1 LGFAW
6 GSLND
11 LRKILLLCTPL
22 DRAPHPPCYNSA
34 FPFMAIISPFRAW
47 RYNPE
52 QVPVQQVATQPYDK
66 ITPAMQE
73 RYYQASPYNL
83 VRIILGKRQPDDGA
97 TENVYSRAAAAFKS
111 WRQTGV
117 LRQDP
122 APSLYRYSQT
132 FKLPPGVPGTGQQ
145 AERRAFIA
153 LGRIESY
160 SAGVIF
166 RHEQTLAQPKAD
178 RLDLLRATRAHF
190 GQIFMLYNAAGTVD
204 ALLDSA
210 TATPPDIEVTDEYDV
225 VHRVW
230 RVSDTSVIASVH
242 KQMRDRKL
250 IIADGHHRYE
260 TALTYRNERRA
271 AAETGSGLPTAYD
284 SVMMTF
290 VDMDRP
296 SKDRPDKDR
305 PDMDRPD
312 KDRPDMDRPD
322 KDQPGLVILP
332 THRLVFGLP
341 SFSAARFQE
350 EAKKFFNLE
359 EVDPGIDATRAT
371 AILQNAGRAGT
382 ALLVVT
388 AGRAFL
394 LHTPK
399 AIGTPV
405 FGTLSLSQQALDVV
419 QLHRCLLEGVLK
431 ISEEAI
437 RNQEN
442 VTYCR
447 EASEALAQV
456 QNGKVQAAFLMNP
469 AKIQQVRDIAFAGQV
484 LPQKS
489 TDFYP
494 KLLSGLTIYALE

>member
-1 LGFAW
+1 
-6 GSLND
+6 
-11 LRKILLLCTPL
+11 
-22 DRAPHPPCYNSA
+22 
-34 FPFMAIISPFRAW
+34 
-47 RYNPE
+47 
-52 QVPVQQVATQPYDK
+52 
-66 ITPAMQE
+66 
-73 RYYQASPYNL
+73 
-83 VRIILGKRQPDDGA
+83 
-97 TENVYSRAAAAFKS
+97 
-111 WRQTGV
+111 
-117 LRQDP
+117 
-122 APSLYRYSQT
+122 
-132 FKLPPGVPGTGQQ
+132 
-145 AERRAFIA
+145 
-153 LGRIESY
+153 
-160 SAGVIF
+160 
-166 RHEQTLAQPKAD
+166 
-178 RLDLLRATRAHF
+178 
-190 GQIFMLYNAAGTVD
+190 
-204 ALLDSA
+204 
-210 TATPPDIEVTDEYDV
+210 
-225 VHRVW
+225 
-230 RVSDTSVIASVH
+230 
-242 KQMRDRKL
+242 
-250 IIADGHHRYE
+250 
-260 TALTYRNERRA
+260 
-271 AAETGSGLPTAYD
+271 
-284 SVMMTF
+284 
-290 VDMDRP
+290 
-296 SKDRPDKDR
+296 
-305 PDMDRPD
+305 MDRPD
-312 KDRPDMDRPD
+312 KDRPD

-405 FGTLSLSQQALDVV
+405 FGNLSLSQQALDVV
-419 QLHRCLLEGVLK
+419 QLHKCLLEGVLN